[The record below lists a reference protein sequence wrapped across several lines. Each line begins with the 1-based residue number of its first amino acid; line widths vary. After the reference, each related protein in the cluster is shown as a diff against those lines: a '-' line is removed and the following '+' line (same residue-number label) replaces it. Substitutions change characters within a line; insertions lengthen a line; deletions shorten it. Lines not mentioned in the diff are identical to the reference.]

1 MTLPPNPGLR
11 RAFLL
16 YFDRVLPWIGR
27 VISKHTNAYT
37 WLPESTRTF
46 PPPAELARRMERAG
60 FTDVEYRLKV
70 GGVTAV
76 HVGIKSVKGEG

>member
-1 MTLPPNPGLR
+1 VILEMTLPPHPGLR
-11 RAFLL
+11 RLFLF

-27 VISKHTNAYT
+27 RISKHTSAYS

-46 PPPAELARRMERAG
+46 PTPGELVRRMERAG
-60 FTDVEYRLKV
+60 FVEVSYALKL

-76 HVGIKSVKGEG
+76 HVGTRS